1 MTPFSPR
8 NLLSIAFLLAAAYG
22 NDLKVV
28 TVVRFPN
35 GTPFTSVR
43 YFHDERTRLEWRDH
57 STWKPGVV
65 TYGPPRATIYKCDA
79 QRAVELNLKSHEYSV
94 AELNDECRSKNAPP
108 LPAIKGTVD
117 VYIETT
123 DTGERQ
129 QMLGRTARHII
140 THQRQVA
147 SPGACWGNGEMESD
161 GWYIEMEQQQV
172 ARRFRQHSDNES
184 VNVIRTGANCRD
196 NIVVHRSGMEKPGRP
211 VKLVQT
217 SRSLRPLPDGTSK
230 EYDNK
235 WEMEVTE
242 LNEAPLDTGLFEIPA
257 NFTKVAKIDG
267 GPEMPFSV
275 AVEYWWD
282 RALRTVR
289 SWF

>member
-8 NLLSIAFLLAAAYG
+8 NLLSIVFLLAAAYG

-28 TVVRFPN
+28 TVVRLSN
-35 GTPFTSVR
+35 GTPYTNVR
-43 YFHDERTRLEWRDH
+43 YSHGERTRLEWRDH

-65 TYGPPRATIYKCDA
+65 TYGPPRATIYQCDA
-79 QRAVELNLKSHEYSV
+79 QRAVELNLRSHEYSV
-94 AELNDECRSKNAPP
+94 IELNDECRSKNASP
-108 LPAIKGTVD
+108 LRAVKGTVD

-147 SPGACWGNGEMESD
+147 SPGACWGNGERESD
-161 GWYIEMEQQQV
+161 GWYIEMEQQEF
-172 ARRFRQHSDNES
+172 ARRFRQNSDNDL
-184 VNVIRTGANCRD
+184 VNVIMTGANCRD
-196 NIVVHRSGMEKPGRP
+196 KIVVHRSGLEKPGVP

-217 SRSLRPLPDGTSK
+217 SRSLRPLADGTST
-230 EYDNK
+230 EYTSK
-235 WEMEVTE
+235 WETEVTE
-242 LNEAPLDTGLFEIPA
+242 LNEAPLDAGLFEIPA

-275 AVEYWWD
+275 AVGYWWD